1 MNKVVTFG
9 DFVREH
15 TAAVCALAGLIILI
29 LGLLLYRMYVN
40 GKKLAAALEEAKRE
54 KLLEIQELFCGD
66 HSKPYPK
73 SFSFGILEVEQDH
86 GEIDIM
92 ELLEQADATMYE
104 QKKEH
109 KKQSL
114 S

>member
-9 DFVREH
+9 DFV
-15 TAAVCALAGLIILI
+15 
-29 LGLLLYRMYVN
+29 
-40 GKKLAAALEEAKRE
+40 
-54 KLLEIQELFCGD
+54 
-66 HSKPYPK
+66 
-73 SFSFGILEVEQDH
+73 FGILEVEQDH

-114 S
+114 SGLPDWSFEEGAWEQADKTGNKSRFPSHGRIEVDHGGKNANTDR

>member
-9 DFVREH
+9 DFV
-15 TAAVCALAGLIILI
+15 
-29 LGLLLYRMYVN
+29 
-40 GKKLAAALEEAKRE
+40 
-54 KLLEIQELFCGD
+54 
-66 HSKPYPK
+66 
-73 SFSFGILEVEQDH
+73 FGILEVEQDH
-86 GEIDIM
+86 GETDIM

-104 QKKEH
+104 QKKAH